1 MYFYRTQSAHQTS
14 AVSKSLAAR
23 LLSGSAKPN
32 WGIAVV
38 ALLLFCAPLAH
49 GQANIT
55 GTWQSLPTLMPINPV
70 HTALLSNGKILVVSG
85 SGNYP
90 AQTTYL
96 VALWEPSNN
105 SVTTGT
111 QSWDMFCNGMIVL
124 PDGRAFIVGG
134 NLQYDPFFGWKR
146 TSIYDPVTRKYTDME
161 DMAHGRWYPT
171 ATVLGDGRVMTFSGV
186 DESGGTNAQVEIYK
200 VGAGW
205 GAPSTAPWTPP
216 LYPRMH
222 VLPNGKVFYS
232 GWTTQSR
239 TFDPS
244 TNTWSGV
251 IATTNYGSIRTYG
264 TSVLLPLT
272 PANGYAPKVMTFG
285 GGNPSTATTEI
296 IDLSASTPAW
306 VYGPP
311 MSKPRIEMNATLLPT
326 GKVLSLGGSL
336 NDEDASTASLNTDLY
351 DSATNTMGSAGSN
364 AVPRLYHS
372 VALLLPD
379 ATVWVA
385 GGNPTQGSFQPSIEI
400 YSPPYLFN
408 PDGTPATRPVI
419 TSVTPAVIG
428 YGTSF
433 QVQTPDEANIS
444 SVVLMKNGAVTHAF
458 DMDQRLVGLT
468 FTQGSGVLN
477 VTGPPTGNIAP
488 PGFYMIFLI
497 NSSGVPSVAKFVQV
511 SAAPT
516 DIPPSGAITS
526 PTTDI
531 TIALGQSV
539 NFAGSG
545 AAQSGTIS
553 GYSWSIR
560 GASPPTSS
568 LQNPGLVTFPALG
581 TYTAALTVT
590 DSAGVTDPSPK
601 TRTITVSSNSPPTVT
616 SAIPNSSPQG
626 TTNLNVVI
634 SGSNFLSS
642 PTLNFGAGIVVN
654 SCTFNSSTQITGNV
668 NILANATIG
677 ARDVVVTDTDGPHA
691 TLVGGITVTSAGGC
705 GASGSLIDTLVSDFS
720 AGTGANT
727 YVSQIVDGEVIQ
739 LPTAGTEFSGT
750 AIPNGWTVNNWNS
763 GGSAVVNGGTIAV
776 DGALVGTSSTYSQ
789 GRSLDFVATFP
800 TDGSPP
806 LGFR

>member
-1 MYFYRTQSAHQTS
+1 MNRKCSRSRRTALF
-14 AVSKSLAAR
+14 VS
-23 LLSGSAKPN
+23 
-32 WGIAVV
+32 
-38 ALLLFCAPLAH
+38 ALLVVFSSLLYAPASH
-49 GQANIT
+49 GQANVQ
-55 GTWQSLPTLMPINPV
+55 GTWQTIPTTMTINPV
-70 HTALLSNGKILVVSG
+70 HVALMANGKILVISG
-85 SGNYP
+85 SGNTSSNVPLNAGIFDP
-90 AQTTYL
+90 ASGILTTQ
-96 VALWEPSNN
+96 PI
-105 SVTTGT
+105 G
-111 QSWDMFCNGMIVL
+111 WDMFCNGMVVL
-124 PDGRAFIVGG
+124 PDGRPFVMGG
-134 NLQYDPFFGWKR
+134 NLQYDPFYGLNR
-146 TSIYDPVTRKYTDME
+146 TSIYDPATGHFVDME
-161 DMAHGRWYPT
+161 NMAHGRWYPT
-171 ATVLGDGRVMTFSGV
+171 STVLGDGRVLTFSGL
-186 DESGGTNAQVEIYK
+186 DENGNTNAQTEIYK
-200 VGAGW
+200 VGVGW
-205 GAPSTAPWTPP
+205 SAPVAAPWTPP

-222 VLPNGKVFYS
+222 LLPNGKVFYS

-385 GGNPTQGSFQPSIEI
+385 GGNPTHGSFQPSIEI
-400 YSPPYLFN
+400 YSPPYLFTS
-408 PDGTPATRPVI
+408 DGTPATRPVI

-433 QVQTPDEANIS
+433 QVQTPDAANIS

-497 NSSGVPSVAKFVQV
+497 NNSGVASVAKFVQV

-516 DIPPSGAITS
+516 EIPPSGAITS
-526 PTTDI
+526 PAADM
-531 TIALGQSV
+531 TIARAQSV
-539 NFAGSG
+539 SFAGSG
-545 AAQSGTIS
+545 SAQSEPIS
-553 GYSWSIR
+553 GYSWSIH
-560 GASPPTSS
+560 GASPATSS
-568 LQNPGLVTFPALG
+568 LQNPGMVTFPALG
-581 TYTAALTVT
+581 TYTAVLTVT
-590 DSAGVTDPSPK
+590 DSARVTDRSPK
-601 TRTITVSSNSPPTVT
+601 TRTITVSVNSRPTVT
-616 SAIPNSSPQG
+616 SAIPNSGPQG
-626 TTNLNVVI
+626 MANLNVVLG
-634 SGSNFLSS
+634 GSIFLSL
-642 PTLNFGAGIVVN
+642 PTCSFGAGIVVN
-654 SCTFNSSTQITGNV
+654 SCTFNSSTQITANV
-668 NILANATIG
+668 NILPNATIG
-677 ARDVVVTDTDGPHA
+677 AHDVMVTDTDGQQA
-691 TLVGGITVTSAGGC
+691 RLAGGFSVTSGGGG